1 MLKGL
6 NMKSPNMQN
15 MLLLGG
21 LAVLVYAFIQYSGRK
36 GFEGNSSMGD
46 GAVNLG
52 QVGESKQILGGEG
65 GGAAPLQ
72 APSAI
77 NNAND
82 LLPKGG
88 GGGTNGVVMDNPL
101 ASNFLQYGKDI
112 GINTV
117 NSSLRNPNLQ
127 LRPEPRIPP
136 AKMDC
141 PFNQS
146 TIGPNDS
153 VNMEQGFQQA
163 GMV

>member
-1 MLKGL
+1 
-6 NMKSPNMQN
+6 
-15 MLLLGG
+15 
-21 LAVLVYAFIQYSGRK
+21 
-36 GFEGNSSMGD
+36 
-46 GAVNLG
+46 
-52 QVGESKQILGGEG
+52 
-65 GGAAPLQ
+65 
-72 APSAI
+72 
-77 NNAND
+77 
-82 LLPKGG
+82 
-88 GGGTNGVVMDNPL
+88 MDNPL

-146 TIGPNDS
+146 TIGPADG

-163 GMV
+163 GVGGPV

>member
-1 MLKGL
+1 
-6 NMKSPNMQN
+6 MKNLSTQN
-15 MLLLGG
+15 LLLLGG
-21 LAVLVYAFIQYSGRK
+21 LAVLVYAFVQYSGRK
-36 GFEGNSSMGD
+36 GFEGHSPMGD

-52 QVGESKQILGGEG
+52 NVNEEQKILGGG
-65 GGAAPLQ
+65 SDGAAPLQ
-72 APSAI
+72 KPSQPV
-77 NNAND
+77 NNANE

-88 GGGTNGVVMDNPL
+88 SDGNGVVMDNPL

-146 TIGPNDS
+146 TIGPADG

-163 GMV
+163 GVGGPV